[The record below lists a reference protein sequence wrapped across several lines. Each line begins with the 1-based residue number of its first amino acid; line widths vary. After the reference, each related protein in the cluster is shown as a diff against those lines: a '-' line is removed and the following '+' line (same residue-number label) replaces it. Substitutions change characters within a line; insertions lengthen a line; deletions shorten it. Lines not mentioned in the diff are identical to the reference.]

1 MRIEMKVSSLS
12 FDPFTE
18 TPIVIL
24 RDGTGRH
31 SVPLWIAHPE
41 AASIAAELE
50 GVRLDRP
57 MTHDLLKAV
66 LGVLGGKVAYVE
78 IHDLR
83 GGTFFATIHIVR
95 PDGRDGAAAAGI
107 DARPSDA
114 IALALRTGAPIYVT
128 KKVLDKVR
136 RQADRHKL
144 PTVVYEAP
152 ETPGGFVI
160 DPAFKW
166 KV

>member
-12 FDPFTE
+12 VDPFTE

-24 RDGTGRH
+24 RDGTGKH

-57 MTHDLLKAV
+57 MTHDLLKSV
-66 LGVLGGKVAYVE
+66 LGVLGARVHCVE
-78 IHDLR
+78 IHDVR
-83 GGTFFATIHIVR
+83 QGTFFATLHLTSAEGVES
-95 PDGRDGAAAAGI
+95 AL

-136 RQADRHKL
+136 RQADKNKL

-152 ETPGGFVI
+152 ETPDGFVL
-160 DPAFKW
+160 DDHHPAFKW

>member
-12 FDPFTE
+12 CDPFTD

-24 RDGTGRH
+24 RDGSGKH
-31 SVPLWIAHPE
+31 SVPLWIAQPE
-41 AASIAAELE
+41 AAAIAAELE

-57 MTHDLLKAV
+57 TTHDLLKAV
-66 LGVLGGKVAYVE
+66 LGALGGKVHHVE
-78 IHDLR
+78 IRDLQKA
-83 GGTFFATIHIVR
+83 TFFATIHIT
-95 PDGRDGAAAAGI
+95 RDGSAAAEL

-136 RQADRHKL
+136 RQADKNKQ

-152 ETPGGFVI
+152 GTADGYVI

>member
-31 SVPLWIAHPE
+31 SLPLWIAHPE
-41 AASIAAELE
+41 ASSIAAELE

-57 MTHDLLKAV
+57 MTHDLLKSVLAV
-66 LGVLGGKVAYVE
+66 LGAKVHCVE
-78 IHDLR
+78 IHDVR
-83 GGTFFATIHIVR
+83 QGTFFATLHLTSGGGVE
-95 PDGRDGAAAAGI
+95 AAL

-136 RQADRHKL
+136 RQAAKNKL

-152 ETPGGFVI
+152 GTPDGLVL
-160 DPAFKW
+160 DDLPAFKW